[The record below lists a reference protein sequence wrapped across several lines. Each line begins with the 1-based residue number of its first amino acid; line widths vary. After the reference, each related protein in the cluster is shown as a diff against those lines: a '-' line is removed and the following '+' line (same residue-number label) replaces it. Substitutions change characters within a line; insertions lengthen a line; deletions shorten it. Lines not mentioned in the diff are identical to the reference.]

1 MRRGSAG
8 PRSSC
13 RGAEPGWCLPE
24 WGCVCPEPLQH
35 LCIRMC
41 SSLSSLLACALPRS
55 LPTTTPIPGEG
66 IFFFPSA
73 FTSLA
78 TVQGPVRAA
87 CSVMHNACLSL
98 PAPSGAPNPIPMGL
112 EQVWGRGVKS
122 LLYGVG
128 AAPATV
134 LCWGHPPLC
143 SVSIYKHSPV
153 PEYMCVTVG
162 VHNWV
167 YVQAAEIAL

>member
-1 MRRGSAG
+1 MRG
-8 PRSSC
+8 
-13 RGAEPGWCLPE
+13 RGAPAAVLSPAGACPSGDVCAQSHCSISAL
-24 WGCVCPEPLQH
+24 GCAPP
-35 LCIRMC
+35 
-41 SSLSSLLACALPRS
+41 SPPSLRARS
-55 LPTTTPIPGEG
+55 LARCQPPRRSLERGF
-66 IFFFPSA
+66 FFFPSA

-128 AAPATV
+128 AAPATG

>member
-98 PAPSGAPNPIPMGL
+98 RAAVPTRLLQEPRTPSL
-112 EQVWGRGVKS
+112 WGWSRCRAG
-122 LLYGVG
+122 GQN
-128 AAPATV
+128 
-134 LCWGHPPLC
+134 LC
-143 SVSIYKHSPV
+143 SMGWEQPQLRCFAGDTHPCAVFLYISTPPCLNI
-153 PEYMCVTVG
+153 CV
-162 VHNWV
+162 
-167 YVQAAEIAL
+167 